1 MKRKPKQANTTV
13 TSKTDNALKCF
24 ISIYFTISVIF
35 LSKMLNQTFYS
46 EIFFQAIQN
55 TSFFNIP
62 NLNLS
67 GYVIIY
73 YLYDIYWNV
82 RTVICENYSVQTQ
95 KLTNYFQFLITGI
108 IMLGKNINHYI
119 LRLKGLNVDEIGSFF
134 FLFLKTQLYN
144 HHIFLFVY

>member
-1 MKRKPKQANTTV
+1 MIFTPAGLQGTLLMLFYRMQNGQGLVVENVKSNILLWNFFSSNTEYE
-13 TSKTDNALKCF
+13 F
-24 ISIYFTISVIF
+24 F
-35 LSKMLNQTFYS
+35 FY
-46 EIFFQAIQN
+46 
-55 TSFFNIP
+55 IP

-119 LRLKGLNVDEIGSFF
+119 LDLKV
-134 FLFLKTQLYN
+134 
-144 HHIFLFVY
+144 

>member
-1 MKRKPKQANTTV
+1 MFYLNLLHNIGDIFVENVKSNILLWNFFFKQYRIRV
-13 TSKTDNALKCF
+13 F
-24 ISIYFTISVIF
+24 
-35 LSKMLNQTFYS
+35 FY
-46 EIFFQAIQN
+46 
-55 TSFFNIP
+55 IP

-119 LRLKGLNVDEIGSFF
+119 LRLKGLNVDDIGSFF

-144 HHIFLFVY
+144 HPIFLFVY

>member
-1 MKRKPKQANTTV
+1 MIFTPAGLQGTLLMLFYRMQNGQGLVFENVKSNILLWNFFSSNTEYE
-13 TSKTDNALKCF
+13 F
-24 ISIYFTISVIF
+24 F
-35 LSKMLNQTFYS
+35 FY
-46 EIFFQAIQN
+46 
-55 TSFFNIP
+55 IP

-144 HHIFLFVY
+144 HPIFLFVY